1 MSLSQFWIVRVERP
15 ISSAIARMEPP
26 ASFASR
32 TAARISSS
40 ASTMWRAAVC
50 SRRRCAGGMV
60 AVLRPG
66 FVGTKEIV
74 AETTTQT
81 VVLSATI

>member
-26 ASFASR
+26 ASLASR

-40 ASTMWRAAVC
+40 ASSM
-50 SRRRCAGGMV
+50 
-60 AVLRPG
+60 
-66 FVGTKEIV
+66 
-74 AETTTQT
+74 
-81 VVLSATI
+81 